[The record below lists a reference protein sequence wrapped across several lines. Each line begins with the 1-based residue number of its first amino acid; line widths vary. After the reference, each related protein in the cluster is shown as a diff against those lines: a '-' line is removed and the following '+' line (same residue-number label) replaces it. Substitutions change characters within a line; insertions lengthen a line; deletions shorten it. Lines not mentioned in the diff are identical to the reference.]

1 MSKASK
7 IKILL
12 DGDSHTFEMNTDET
26 ILDVAIDND
35 IDMPYSCQS
44 GVCTA
49 CQGRLLNGSVEM
61 DVSDGLSEEEIDD
74 GYILCCQSHP
84 SSDTVEIE
92 IE

>member
-12 DGDSHTFEMNTDET
+12 DGDSHTFEMNTNET